1 MKDFRHS
8 KKKPPGPSSRLTPE
22 QELELKQDVLQSPRT
37 LGYEFVNW
45 TGKSAAYHIKI
56 KWGKTLSTRAMID
69 LFHRLNLTLYVLVMN
84 LQKGI
89 LRNRNGPKKAIQQ
102 FANRLCPEDHLFF
115 MDEASIKWSAT
126 ISRMWAESGHQP
138 IVPQIGGHKGVH
150 IIGAVDPKADR
161 GFFAFIPTLKAPQF
175 IEFLESLLRNNPTG
189 KIYIVLDNAR
199 VHHANI
205 VKDFV
210 HAHSRLH
217 LIFLP
222 PYSAKLNPIERFW
235 AYLRQK
241 KTHNAY
247 YPKYDE
253 FETEIKQF
261 VEKFESPQQ

>member
-1 MKDFRHS
+1 
-8 KKKPPGPSSRLTPE
+8 
-22 QELELKQDVLQSPRT
+22 VLQSPRT
-37 LGYEFVNW
+37 LGYKFVNW

-69 LFHRLNLTLYVLVMN
+69 LFHRLNLTLLRPRYEPA
-84 LQKGI
+84 KGNPEKQE
-89 LRNRNGPKKAIQQ
+89 RFKKAIQQ
-102 FANRLCPEDHLFF
+102 FANRLRPEDHLFF

-126 ISRMWAESGHQP
+126 ISRMWAEAGHQP
-138 IVPQIGGHKGVH
+138 IVPQVGGHKGVH

-161 GFFAFIPTLKAPQF
+161 GFFAFIPTMKAPQF
-175 IEFLESLLRNNPTG
+175 IEFLESLLCNNPTG

-217 LIFLP
+217 LMFLP

-241 KTHNAY
+241 KTHNAF
-247 YPKYDE
+247 YPEYDE

-261 VEKFESPQQ
+261 VEKFESPQGILKDLCGYYEPELSTRCT